1 MDGVHSVCP
10 SLTCVAALRLE
21 FQAPSHSSLPLTFLV
36 AAGMKY
42 IWVSRV
48 KKDAPSIGGLKG
60 ELRAR
65 TKILERTKF
74 CNEAKAMSEAISYM

>member
-42 IWVSRV
+42 IWDSRV
-48 KKDAPSIGGLKG
+48 KIDALSIRGLRG
-60 ELRAR
+60 ELRVR
-65 TKILERTKF
+65 TKILENK
-74 CNEAKAMSEAISYM
+74 IL